1 VSERLSVVCTVRV
14 VSNVYKFGR
23 REPILPHHDLQLGT
37 EIAAK
42 LQFGSREWSQAEVG
56 TVIAKGESEQEG

>member
-1 VSERLSVVCTVRV
+1 M
-14 VSNVYKFGR
+14 YKFGR